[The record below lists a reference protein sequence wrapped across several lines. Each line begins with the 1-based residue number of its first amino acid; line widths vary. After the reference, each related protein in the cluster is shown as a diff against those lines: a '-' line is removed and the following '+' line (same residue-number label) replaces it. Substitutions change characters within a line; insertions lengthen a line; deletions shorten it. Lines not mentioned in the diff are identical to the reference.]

1 MINNIVDNVYYH
13 LEEPS
18 QDNFTNNQNIKTKIA
33 TENEIYKIQEG
44 KNLINTLMDK
54 KIAEYN
60 ELLDRAISLRLNIN
74 RKKS

>member
-1 MINNIVDNVYYH
+1 MINNTVDNVYYH

>member
-1 MINNIVDNVYYH
+1 MINNTVDNVYYH

-18 QDNFTNNQNIKTKIA
+18 QDNFTNNQNIKTKTA